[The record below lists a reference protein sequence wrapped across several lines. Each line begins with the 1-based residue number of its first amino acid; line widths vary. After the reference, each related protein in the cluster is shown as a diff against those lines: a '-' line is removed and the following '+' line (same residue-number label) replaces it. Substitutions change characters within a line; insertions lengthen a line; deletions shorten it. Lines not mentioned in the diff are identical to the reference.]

1 MTLAPERGTLSVVEA
16 AAWLGISRSKAW
28 ELVARGDL
36 PSFHIGRSR
45 RLSVER
51 LQAWIREQEAAEL
64 PPAA

>member
-1 MTLAPERGTLSVVEA
+1 MTVTTERGTLSVEEA
-16 AAWLGISRSKAW
+16 AHYLGISRSKTW
-28 ELVARGDL
+28 EMVSQGDL

-64 PPAA
+64 PAA